1 MSKFVLVSDIHSN
14 APALRKVVEKEGTDV
29 EYIVLGDIHGLNA
42 YPKETLELIREI
54 SNFTL
59 SGNHDKAIFHHK
71 EGHVNSDALSQFELD
86 HTLSNLTQEQQN
98 WMSNLPFMEVVQRGP
113 SRICLTHAMPWPEKA
128 SGYEPGNAGIP
139 KGNVPHFASIVA
151 DDYDYVFHGHTHEQ
165 YSLDCERFGHDVDF
179 VNPGSLGYDN
189 CYAVIDTD
197 TGNVE
202 LKSVESTDDEVKE
215 HLQDVLPDYAPN
227 VEQWY

>member
-1 MSKFVLVSDIHSN
+1 MNKFVLVSDVHGN
-14 APALRKVVEKEGTDV
+14 YPALEKVVEAEGRDV
-29 EYIVLGDIHGLNA
+29 EYMFLGDIHGLNA
-42 YPKETLELIREI
+42 YPSETQELVQEVG
-54 SNFTL
+54 NFVL
-59 SGNHDKAIFHHK
+59 AGNHDKAIFHHG
-71 EGHVNSDALSQFELD
+71 EGHVNSDELSKFELQ
-86 HTLSNLTQEQQN
+86 HTLDSLSQEQQD
-98 WMSNLPFMEVVQRGP
+98 WMRERPFLEVVQRGP

-151 DDYDYVFHGHTHEQ
+151 DDYDYVFHGHTHTQ
-165 YSLDCERFGHDVDF
+165 YSLDCERFGHEVHF

-202 LKSVESTDDEVKE
+202 LKSVESTDETVVARLK
-215 HLQDVLPDYAPN
+215 DVLPDDAPH
-227 VEQWY
+227 VERWY